1 MLTRNGYAC
10 DNQHFFALQV
20 VARISPMGEELEGV
34 TLSMHRFKNV
44 EVSKYFSVYKDVWYL
59 MEIPIMDSS
68 ISRKQPFSLKTSEN

>member
-34 TLSMHRFKNV
+34 SLSMHRFKNV
-44 EVSKYFSVYKDVWYL
+44 EVSKYFSVYKDVRYL

-68 ISRKQPFSLKTSEN
+68 ISRKQPFWLKTSEN